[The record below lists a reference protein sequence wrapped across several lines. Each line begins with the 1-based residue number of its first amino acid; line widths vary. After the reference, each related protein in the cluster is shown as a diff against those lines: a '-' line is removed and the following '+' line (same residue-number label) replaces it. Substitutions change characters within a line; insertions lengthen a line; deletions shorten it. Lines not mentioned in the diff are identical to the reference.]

1 LSTKIGY
8 ARVSTNK
15 QNLDRQLKK
24 LKNEDCFKIFKEKIS
39 GKNQERTELND
50 MLDFIRQGDIVVVT
64 ELDRL
69 GRSNKDL
76 TDIMNKIQMKGAT
89 VEVLNLPSLKGIEDE
104 NLRRLINNLIIEI
117 YKYQAESE
125 RKAILERQKAGI
137 AVAKKE
143 GKYKGK
149 PLKYK
154 KDDPQLNHAFDL
166 FKQGFSDNAVEKR
179 TGINERT
186 FRRYRERANI
196 YRKDYPRNK

>member
-24 LKNEDCFKIFKEKIS
+24 LKNEDCFKIFHEKIS
-39 GKNQERTELND
+39 GKNQERIELND

-89 VEVLNLPSLKGIEDE
+89 VEVLNLPTLKGIEDE

-125 RKAILERQKAGI
+125 RKTILERQKAGI

-166 FKQGFSDNAVEKR
+166 FKQGFSDNAVENR

-186 FRRYRERANI
+186 FRRYRKRANI
-196 YRKDYPRNK
+196 YRKDYPK